1 MKAVFYD
8 WGGLN
13 VWLFQLIN
21 GVHSAW
27 LDQLML
33 LASRLAEHANFAG
46 YAAALGA
53 MALLAVRHAGRKSML
68 PWFAVLCVFVL
79 GYTVDGCMVSW
90 LKEAFGFPRPPLA
103 LPAQWVHLVGHPEL
117 NLQHSFPS
125 GHASFATL
133 MVGSLWPLLNRTGR
147 GLGVLFVGWVAVSRI
162 SLGVHFPADVVG
174 GVLSCLLVVL
184 FVRRLVGYMLNR

>member
-1 MKAVFYD
+1 MKAIFYD

-46 YAAALGA
+46 YAAALGV
-53 MALLAVRHAGRKSML
+53 MALISIRYTGRKAVL
-68 PWFAVLCVFVL
+68 PWFAVVCVFVL
-79 GYTVDGCMVSW
+79 GYTVDGWVVSW
-90 LKEAFGFPRPPLA
+90 LKDAFGFPRPPLA
-103 LPAQWVHLVGHPEL
+103 LPLQLVHLVGNPEL
-117 NLQHSFPS
+117 NLKHSFPS

-133 MVGSLWPLLNRTGR
+133 VVASLWPLLNRPGR
-147 GLGVLFVGWVAVSRI
+147 FLGLFFVGLVAVSRV
-162 SLGVHFPADVVG
+162 SLGAHFPADVVG
-174 GVLSCLLVVL
+174 GVLSCLIVVL
-184 FVRRLVGYMLNR
+184 CVRRLVSYLLDR